1 MADASDSKSDAG
13 NSVWVQV
20 PSPAVRGSYRNDNF
34 LFCFPGGLMRNDSM
48 AVELF
53 LIHTDF
59 LEDEEVFRLKLK
71 QVSEKRR
78 NKVLQYKTREDQ
90 KRSLAAGL
98 LLEEILRNHGFH
110 PNAMETDDNGKLY
123 LPEVD
128 NFFFSLS
135 HSGEYAA
142 CVVCDVPVGVDIE
155 KKRMT
160 KANIAKR
167 FFQIKES
174 DKIEKQPP
182 EKRDDMFFRY
192 WTGKE
197 SYLKLTG
204 KGILGGLDSFFVDL
218 DEKKIIDEY
227 NHNQEIYLKEYKCLE
242 DYYISVAC
250 YSKKFATFVKK
261 IYYRL

>member
-1 MADASDSKSDAG
+1 MG
-13 NSVWVQV
+13 NSGCGKTGQK
-20 PSPAVRGSYRNDNF
+20 
-34 LFCFPGGLMRNDSM
+34 
-48 AVELF
+48 
-53 LIHTDF
+53 
-59 LEDEEVFRLKLK
+59 VFQKKLRF
-71 QVSEKRR
+71 VSEKRR
-78 NKVLQYKTREDQ
+78 QKVLSYKTRVDQ
-90 KRSLAAGL
+90 IRSLAAGI
-98 LLEEILRNHGFH
+98 LLEKILEEHGYSKEQV
-110 PNAMETDDNGKLY
+110 ATEENGKLY
-123 LPEVD
+123 LPGVN
-128 NFFFSLS
+128 NFYFSLS

-142 CVVCDVPVGVDIE
+142 CVVCDVPVGVDIQ

-250 YSKKFATFVKK
+250 YSKKFAAFVKK